1 MTYLDWAASAPPQPP
16 VADDFQLG
24 NPSSAHACGQRQ
36 RCALDAAIAAIGA
49 ACGWPAEQIVATGG
63 ATEADHLVLYS
74 PLAYLRDSRAAFR
87 RGIVHSAVEHAAVAE
102 PARQLARMGFPVRVA
117 PVGADGLLDLDR
129 FAACLDEATRLVAIV
144 AVNNETGAIQ
154 PLAPAAEIVRAHARR
169 IGRRIHFHTDAVQA
183 LCRGLEA
190 PIAAADSAAASAHK
204 LGGPVGVGALWLR
217 GDAALELLPRGGG
230 QQDGRRPGTE
240 NVAGLRAFARQR
252 DSLGR
257 GRGRPSA
264 PRRAAVRAVDR
275 RRPAP
280 APAGGAAAP
289 GRAARALLALHR
301 LPGGARRAG
310 RGAGADPQRRGDLRV
325 ARIGVRVERAQDLAG
340 TASHGRAGGG
350 SRRCV
355 PGVDRLDHHRRR
367 HRPPARRSCASAAG
381 AADARAV
388 TEFLVKYGEI
398 SLKGAN
404 RLAFEKRLM
413 RNITRRL
420 PRAGA
425 SVRRTWGRIFLT
437 VEDAL
442 AGDAARILAATFG
455 VVSYAHVARFEKT
468 PESFPPAADFV
479 ASELAADP
487 GQGSFKVE
495 ASREDKQF
503 GLDSYAIACLLGDL
517 LRARLPDF
525 RVDVRRPD
533 ATVRVEVRDHIYVY
547 AGQHRGPGGLPVGCS
562 GRGLLL
568 LSGGI
573 DSPVAG
579 YLMGGRGLAVDA
591 VYFHAYPF
599 TSAEA
604 EQKVQRLAAALRRF
618 LPNLALHVVP
628 FTALQVR
635 IKEAARA
642 AEITL
647 LSRCAMMSIASMLA
661 EQHGHECLITGE
673 SLAQVASQTVP
684 SLHLTGSYA
693 TLPVLRPLIGHG
705 KETIIKIAQ
714 EIGTFAISTLPYPD
728 CCTLFAPRHPVINPV
743 MAELRYSFERLDLGD
758 LLEQSVAGTQTPALN
773 EV

>member
-1 MTYLDWAASAPPQPP
+1 M
-16 VADDFQLG
+16 
-24 NPSSAHACGQRQ
+24 
-36 RCALDAAIAAIGA
+36 
-49 ACGWPAEQIVATGG
+49 
-63 ATEADHLVLYS
+63 
-74 PLAYLRDSRAAFR
+74 
-87 RGIVHSAVEHAAVAE
+87 
-102 PARQLARMGFPVRVA
+102 
-117 PVGADGLLDLDR
+117 
-129 FAACLDEATRLVAIV
+129 
-144 AVNNETGAIQ
+144 
-154 PLAPAAEIVRAHARR
+154 
-169 IGRRIHFHTDAVQA
+169 
-183 LCRGLEA
+183 
-190 PIAAADSAAASAHK
+190 
-204 LGGPVGVGALWLR
+204 
-217 GDAALELLPRGGG
+217 
-230 QQDGRRPGTE
+230 
-240 NVAGLRAFARQR
+240 
-252 DSLGR
+252 
-257 GRGRPSA
+257 
-264 PRRAAVRAVDR
+264 
-275 RRPAP
+275 
-280 APAGGAAAP
+280 
-289 GRAARALLALHR
+289 
-301 LPGGARRAG
+301 
-310 RGAGADPQRRGDLRV
+310 
-325 ARIGVRVERAQDLAG
+325 
-340 TASHGRAGGG
+340 
-350 SRRCV
+350 
-355 PGVDRLDHHRRR
+355 
-367 HRPPARRSCASAAG
+367 
-381 AADARAV
+381 

-420 PRAGA
+420 PRVGTR
-425 SVRRTWGRIFLT
+425 VRRTWGRIFLT

-468 PESFPPAADFV
+468 PESFPRAADFV
-479 ASELAADP
+479 AAELSAGP
-487 GQGSFKVE
+487 GPGSFKVE

-517 LRARLPDF
+517 LRDRLPDF

-661 EQHGHECLITGE
+661 ARHGHECLITGE

-693 TLPVLRPLIGHG
+693 TFAGAAAADRARQGNHHRGRAGDRHVPDFDPALPRLLHAVRAPPSGHQSGHG
-705 KETIIKIAQ
+705 
-714 EIGTFAISTLPYPD
+714 GTALLVRAAGPGGSPGTERRRDASTGAERDLTAAAGAEGQRPAG
-728 CCTLFAPRHPVINPV
+728 APRQ
-743 MAELRYSFERLDLGD
+743 LGSGGRGGLGRL
-758 LLEQSVAGTQTPALN
+758 VAAGRR
-773 EV
+773 

>member
-1 MTYLDWAASAPPQPP
+1 M
-16 VADDFQLG
+16 
-24 NPSSAHACGQRQ
+24 
-36 RCALDAAIAAIGA
+36 
-49 ACGWPAEQIVATGG
+49 
-63 ATEADHLVLYS
+63 
-74 PLAYLRDSRAAFR
+74 
-87 RGIVHSAVEHAAVAE
+87 
-102 PARQLARMGFPVRVA
+102 
-117 PVGADGLLDLDR
+117 
-129 FAACLDEATRLVAIV
+129 
-144 AVNNETGAIQ
+144 
-154 PLAPAAEIVRAHARR
+154 
-169 IGRRIHFHTDAVQA
+169 
-183 LCRGLEA
+183 
-190 PIAAADSAAASAHK
+190 
-204 LGGPVGVGALWLR
+204 
-217 GDAALELLPRGGG
+217 
-230 QQDGRRPGTE
+230 
-240 NVAGLRAFARQR
+240 
-252 DSLGR
+252 
-257 GRGRPSA
+257 
-264 PRRAAVRAVDR
+264 
-275 RRPAP
+275 
-280 APAGGAAAP
+280 
-289 GRAARALLALHR
+289 
-301 LPGGARRAG
+301 
-310 RGAGADPQRRGDLRV
+310 
-325 ARIGVRVERAQDLAG
+325 
-340 TASHGRAGGG
+340 
-350 SRRCV
+350 
-355 PGVDRLDHHRRR
+355 
-367 HRPPARRSCASAAG
+367 
-381 AADARAV
+381 

-425 SVRRTWGRIFLT
+425 HVRRIWGRIFLT

-455 VVSYAHVARFEKT
+455 VVSYALVARFEKT
-468 PESFPPAADFV
+468 RESFPPAADFI
-479 ASELAADP
+479 AAELAAGP

-495 ASREDKQF
+495 ARREDKQF
-503 GLDSYAIACLLGDL
+503 GLNSYDIACLLGDL

-525 RVDVRRPD
+525 RVDVHRPD

-604 EQKVQRLAAALRRF
+604 EQKVQQLAAALRRF

-628 FTALQVR
+628 FTAVQVR

-661 EQHGHECLITGE
+661 DQHGHECLITGE

-705 KETIIKIAQ
+705 KETIIKVAQ
-714 EIGTFAISTLPYPD
+714 EIGTFPISTLPYPD

-743 MAELRYSFERLDLGD
+743 MAELRHSFERLDLGD
-758 LLEQSVAGTQTPALN
+758 LLEQSVAGTQEPALN